1 MKIVKQFW
9 NTTFC
14 GVYFKVVQ
22 TGFVKSGDEFIQVKS
37 CLENPTIA
45 DLYTAKKISKGR

>member
-14 GVYFKVVQ
+14 GVYFKVLQ
-22 TGFVKSGDEFIQVKS
+22 TGFVHAGDAFIQIKS
-37 CLENPTIA
+37 CPENPTIA
-45 DLYTAKKISKGR
+45 ELYVAKRQAKGI